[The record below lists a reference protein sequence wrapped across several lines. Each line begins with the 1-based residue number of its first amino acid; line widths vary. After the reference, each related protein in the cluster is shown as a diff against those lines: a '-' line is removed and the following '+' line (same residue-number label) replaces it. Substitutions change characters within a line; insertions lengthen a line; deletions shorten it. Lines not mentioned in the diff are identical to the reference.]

1 MQLPSLRWMQM
12 AGISLKLPKDGNG
25 DLLTG
30 SNFKTGASKFIQ
42 DAMTHPYTQDGQFVS
57 TTTATVI
64 ACSADGRMADQCNLT
79 INLTYED
86 MQMDE
91 KEQTLDVTISALNR
105 EQKLYDISKFD
116 GQVAFSNHSTDPND
130 TVSFTSSRPDIL
142 KVNADG
148 FLCTRCSGL
157 CYNRLEG

>member
-1 MQLPSLRWMQM
+1 
-12 AGISLKLPKDGNG
+12 
-25 DLLTG
+25 
-30 SNFKTGASKFIQ
+30 
-42 DAMTHPYTQDGQFVS
+42 
-57 TTTATVI
+57 
-64 ACSADGRMADQCNLT
+64 MADQCNLT

-86 MQMDE
+86 MQMNE

-116 GQVAFSNHSTDPND
+116 GQAVFSNHSADPND

-148 FLCTRCSGL
+148 SYALVVPDYVTTGWKGETFLAAVMIS
-157 CYNRLEG
+157 